1 MSELQHPTP
10 QTNSPQSTAKTAST
24 ANTTAPARRVNPNQ
38 SHLGLKA
45 FIISASVLG
54 TVAGWGVLA
63 NQSNGLASNTPAPN
77 TAFESVTDNGN
88 STIGRMSDLLVE
100 NDMQPMRS
108 HSRWRHSAPE
118 MYGDDRGAGS
128 YVDERDNHRPV
139 PPVARSQGAPSAPIT
154 RAVPTPRASAPS
166 DNNNQ
171 ADVWQPPVQQ
181 NYPAPVARSRSSR

>member
-1 MSELQHPTP
+1 MSEKHTTDYSTTEKAESVQSVKA
-10 QTNSPQSTAKTAST
+10 QTNPRQ
-24 ANTTAPARRVNPNQ
+24 ANQ
-38 SHLGLKA
+38 KHLGLKA